1 MKTEASHLVLVTG
14 ASGWIG
20 QEVCRRLTG
29 RGLGVVAFGR
39 AAVAGP
45 GIEFIGGTLDDFRDP
60 NEALFRML
68 ARTDAIIH
76 CAGRAHRP
84 VETAAEIEAFA
95 HTNIR
100 GTEAV
105 VSACTKAGVQRL
117 VYVSTIAAYDW
128 TAAPKAGVKEDATL
142 YPKTAYAKTKLEGEQ
157 RVRDSGLDWRAVRL
171 STVFGEGDRANFARL
186 AAALKRGRFIVPGK
200 DTARKSVIPVGL
212 AAELLVRLAI
222 EPLPRH
228 RLVNAAV
235 PEVPTLREICDAFS
249 ETCEFPRARSLP
261 LSALKAGAILGDV
274 VGRVR
279 PGFPLTSA
287 NLGKLTTA
295 TVIDSSRMYETFPD
309 FPRTTFAEALKSAAD
324 YYRQVS

>member
-1 MKTEASHLVLVTG
+1 MKTEASHLVVVTG

-29 RGLGVVAFGR
+29 LGLGVVAFGR

-45 GIEFIGGTLDDFRDP
+45 GIEFIAGTLDDFRDP
-60 NEALFRML
+60 NQRLFQML
-68 ARTDAIIH
+68 ERSDAIIH

-84 VETAAEIEAFA
+84 VETPAEIEEFTQ
-95 HTNIR
+95 TNIR

-105 VSACTKAGVQRL
+105 ISACTKAGIRRL

-128 TAAPKAGVKEDATL
+128 TAAHGAGVNEDASL
-142 YPKTAYAKTKLEGEQ
+142 YPKTAYAKTKLEGER

-171 STVFGEGDRANFARL
+171 STVFGAGDRANFGKL
-186 AAALKRGRFIVPGK
+186 ASALKRGRFVVPGGG
-200 DTARKSVIPVGL
+200 TARKSVIPVGL

-222 EPLPRH
+222 EPSPLH

-235 PEVPTLREICDAFS
+235 PEAPTLREICDGFS
-249 ETCEFPRARSLP
+249 DICEFPRARSLP
-261 LSALKAGAILGDV
+261 LSALKAGALLGDV

-279 PGFPLTSA
+279 PGFPLTRA
-287 NLGKLTTA
+287 NLAKLTTA

-309 FPRTTFAEALKSAAD
+309 FPRTSFAEALKPAAD
-324 YYRQVS
+324 YYRQV